1 MNELE
6 ANIVLSLVNQ
16 PGLVQT
22 NEVQPTWFRDGR
34 LAKLVRF
41 LNDTHGDFKGFASLR
56 ASFNQAYPNVIRE
69 QDWAT
74 LAKSQ
79 SYNYQFKGYLRDLK
93 QTYLRTQLGHAATN
107 YSLNPSG
114 NNYQQL
120 KQRLEDLSEPD
131 AKPEASIKDIGK
143 KLDYDLDHSVKP
155 GIKTFGM
162 LDDFAHNGLR
172 GGNLLTIGARP
183 SVGKS
188 AFAVN
193 LALRA
198 LGENNGDMTVDF
210 FSLEMSNEDV
220 YKRLT
225 SIKTGIPKNLFVNP
239 KLQLKDDQKAKVRES
254 IKYFNDRGL
263 EIHENFM
270 TIEEITAK
278 IQERAATA
286 RQGRYL
292 AIVDYLQLV
301 ESARFR
307 DNRQQQVALV
317 SRQLKVLTQTL
328 NIPIVMLSQLNRG
341 VESRM
346 DKTPTMSDLRET
358 GAIEQDSNMI
368 AFLYREDDQNADK
381 QEEVIIFDM
390 QKNREGMLGKSK
402 LRFIKQNQ
410 TMRETF

>member
-22 NEVQPTWFRDGR
+22 NEVQPNWFRDGR

-41 LNDTHGDFKGFASLR
+41 LNDTHGDFKGFAPLR

-79 SYNYQFKGYLRDLK
+79 SYNYQFKGYLKDLK

-107 YSLNPSG
+107 YSLNPNG
-114 NNYQQL
+114 ENYQQL
-120 KQRLEDLSEPD
+120 KLCMDALDEPD
-131 AKPEASIKDIGK
+131 TKPEVSIKDIGD
-143 KLDYDLDHSVKP
+143 KLKYDLEHPVKA

-162 LDDFAHNGLR
+162 LDDRTYNGLR

-188 AFAVN
+188 AFAIN
-193 LALRA
+193 LAWRA
-198 LGENNGDMTVDF
+198 LRSNDDMTIDF
-210 FSLEMSNEDV
+210 FSLEMSGEDV

-225 SIKTGIPKNLFVNP
+225 AINTGINKRSFVNP
-239 KLQLKDDQKAKVRES
+239 KLQLDDHQKAMVRES
-254 IKYFNDRGL
+254 IQYFNKKGL
-263 EIHENFM
+263 AIHDNFM
-270 TIEEITAK
+270 TIEEIAGK
-278 IQERAATA
+278 IKERAATA

-301 ESARFR
+301 ESSRFR

-317 SRQLKVLTQTL
+317 SRQLKLLTQTL
-328 NIPIVMLSQLNRG
+328 NVPIIMLSQLNRG

-368 AFLYREDDQNADK
+368 AFLYREDDSNADK
-381 QEEVIIFDM
+381 QEEILIFDM
-390 QKNREGMLGKSK
+390 QKNREGTLGKNQ
-402 LRFIKQNQ
+402 LRFQKKIQ